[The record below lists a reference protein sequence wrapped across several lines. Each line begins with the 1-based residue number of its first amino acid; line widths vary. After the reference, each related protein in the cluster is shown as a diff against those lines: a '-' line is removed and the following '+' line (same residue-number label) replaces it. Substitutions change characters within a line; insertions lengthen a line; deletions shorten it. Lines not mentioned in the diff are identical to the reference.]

1 MEILAMAMLTLKS
14 SIIEF
19 CHTVSIVSLPTP
31 LLKEEIGLL
40 IVGYKGKDIKKSIK
54 WGWTPKKKRRGGSR
68 KKRGAE
74 KALSKIL
81 NKRLC
86 MQKNYE

>member
-1 MEILAMAMLTLKS
+1 MDA
-14 SIIEF
+14 
-19 CHTVSIVSLPTP
+19 
-31 LLKEEIGLL
+31 
-40 IVGYKGKDIKKSIK
+40 
-54 WGWTPKKKRRGGSR
+54 KKKEVGGGGR

>member
-19 CHTVSIVSLPTP
+19 CHTVSIVSLLTP
-31 LLKEEIGLL
+31 LLKEKIGLL

-54 WGWTPKKKRRGGSR
+54 WRWTPKKKGGGGVV
-68 KKRGAE
+68 KKGG
-74 KALSKIL
+74 K
-81 NKRLC
+81 
-86 MQKNYE
+86 

>member
-1 MEILAMAMLTLKS
+1 MAMLTLKS

-54 WGWTPKKKRRGGSR
+54 WGWTPKKKEVGGRGGGES
-68 KKRGAE
+68 
-74 KALSKIL
+74 
-81 NKRLC
+81 
-86 MQKNYE
+86 